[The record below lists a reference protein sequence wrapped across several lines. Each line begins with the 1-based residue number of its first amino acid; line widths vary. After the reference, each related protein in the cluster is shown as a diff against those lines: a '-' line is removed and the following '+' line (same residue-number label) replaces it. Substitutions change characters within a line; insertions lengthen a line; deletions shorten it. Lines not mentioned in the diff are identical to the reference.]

1 MTVNFGCKFCQ
12 NKEDE
17 NFLNF
22 EFKRPSLS
30 DLKLKPN
37 TQNMDSNTKF
47 SDNLEIIE
55 YPFNN
60 KEITDDIIN
69 SFYSIKDGNYNYNN
83 YNTLMLD
90 NKVGNEIFIQIH
102 PDKILSTRSA
112 QGISIK
118 KRTKNNKKLLDKDL
132 GKSASEKRNYLKNNQ
147 QNFSGKSYSI
157 ENDMGNIGIKFP
169 SPDIYL
175 PLKKKDNCNNKTKI
189 KLSKK
194 KNYSNVTE
202 NQKNGNNLNDKK
214 TFGEL
219 KQVKT
224 KKGKI
229 AKKQIL
235 SLSKILN
242 SKNNLKEKNK
252 NLRGHKTFQN
262 ITLYLKRKNDDYLK
276 DSSKITDI
284 KFMTSTSRIKKNP
297 FLSNL

>member
-90 NKVGNEIFIQIH
+90 NKIGNEIFIQIQ

-118 KRTKNNKKLLDKDL
+118 KRKKNNKKLLDKDL
-132 GKSASEKRNYLKNNQ
+132 GKSASEKRNFLKNNQ
-147 QNFSGKSYSI
+147 QNFSGKNYSI

-175 PLKKKDNCNNKTKI
+175 PLKKKIIVII
-189 KLSKK
+189 KLKLNCPK
-194 KNYSNVTE
+194 KNIIPM
-202 NQKNGNNLNDKK
+202 L
-214 TFGEL
+214 L
-219 KQVKT
+219 KIRRMV
-224 KKGKI
+224 I
-229 AKKQIL
+229 I
-235 SLSKILN
+235 
-242 SKNNLKEKNK
+242 
-252 NLRGHKTFQN
+252 
-262 ITLYLKRKNDDYLK
+262 
-276 DSSKITDI
+276 
-284 KFMTSTSRIKKNP
+284 
-297 FLSNL
+297 